1 MKSRI
6 LMIDLL
12 EDLEIIKGLSSEIR
26 VRILNE
32 LRQGPKNVN
41 EIAALLELPQST
53 VATNILILEK
63 VKLVSTKIRPAAK
76 GNQKICYSEY
86 DEYVIHFPQDQS
98 TDEQGIKVEMPVGLF
113 IECDISAP
121 CGMCTQDKIVGFL
134 DTPESFLE
142 PERVKAGL
150 LWFEQGYI
158 KYQFPNNSISKKK
171 PVKRLELIA
180 EMSSEIPGTNPHW
193 LSDITVWINEH
204 DIGTW
209 TSPGDFGDKRGKFT
223 PAWWKLEGSQYG
235 LLKTWRVDETGCF
248 IDGHKVS
255 DLTIADLKLS
265 THHSIKVTIGIK
277 KDAENVGGINIFGKG
292 FGNYDHDLILQ
303 LSF

>member
-1 MKSRI
+1 
-6 LMIDLL
+6 MIDLL
-12 EDLEIIKGLSSEIR
+12 KDLEIMKGLSSEIR

-63 VKLVSTKIRPAAK
+63 TKLVSTKIQPAAK

-86 DEYVIHFPQDQS
+86 DEYVVHFPQDQAA
-98 TDEQGIKVEMPVGLF
+98 DEQSIKVEMPVGLF

-171 PVKRLELIA
+171 PVRRLELIA

-193 LSDITVWINEH
+193 LSDITVWINDH

-223 PAWWKLEGSQYG
+223 PSWWKLEGSQYG
-235 LLKTWRVDETGCF
+235 HLKTWRIDETGCY
-248 IDGHKVS
+248 IDGNKVS
-255 DLTIADLKLS
+255 DLTIDELKLN

-292 FGNYDHDLILQ
+292 FGNYNNDLILQ